1 MVHMYNEVSSDTQ
14 TQTIIQII
22 QTNHSKSSLKNIS
35 KLIMIIQI
43 SSKLKISSKFLIQC
57 EWFRIQS

>member
-35 KLIMIIQI
+35 ELIMIIQI

-57 EWFRIQS
+57 